1 MVKATKK
8 EDFKLNTEEMAQA
21 GLHFGHR
28 TSRVHPKIKP
38 YLFGARNNIHIIDL
52 EKTAEKL
59 KEALKFIQEIIADNK
74 ILLIIG
80 TKIQIK
86 DLVEEMA
93 EGLGLPYVNERWLG
107 GTFTNFENIKKRI
120 EYFKD
125 LERKKAAGELEKYT
139 KKERAEIDQELKD
152 LGKKFG
158 GIKNL
163 EKLPDAIFVLDMK
176 NDFLAVKE
184 AREKGVKV
192 IGIAHT
198 NVDPNL
204 ADFPIP
210 ANDDAASSVKYILD
224 KAKEAIVRARTES
237 HDGGT
242 KSMKIPSSSP
252 QPKLRKSK
260 KKTETSSS
268 SALS

>member
-8 EDFKLNTEEMAQA
+8 EEIKIDTEEMAQA

-59 KEALKFIQEIIADNK
+59 KEALKFIQEIIAENK
-74 ILLIIG
+74 TLLIIG

-86 DLVEEMA
+86 DLVKEMA
-93 EGLGLPYVNERWLG
+93 QDLGLPYVNERWLG
-107 GTFTNFENIKKRI
+107 GTFTNFDIIKKRI

-125 LERKKAAGELEKYT
+125 LEKRKSAGELEKYT
-139 KKERAEIDQELKD
+139 KKERAKIDQELKD

-158 GIKNL
+158 GIKSL
-163 EKLPDAIFVLDMK
+163 EKLPDVVFVLDMK
-176 NDFLAVKE
+176 KDFLAVKE

-192 IGIAHT
+192 IGVAHT

-204 ADFPIP
+204 ADYPIP
-210 ANDDAASSVKYILD
+210 ANDDAASSIKYILD
-224 KAKEAIVRARTES
+224 KVKEAVVKATS
-237 HDGGT
+237 DKQKAT
-242 KSMKIPSSSP
+242 
-252 QPKLRKSK
+252 SK
-260 KKTETSSS
+260 
-268 SALS
+268 